1 MGMKLILQFRDINQ
15 TVENYDLKFN
25 IRNTP
30 LAAAW
35 CDLLIKNI
43 FGTRHPIEKPYS
55 LHGWQ
60 TTWETDTPR
69 NLKYICTKLNAAIDY
84 VNLRM
89 KEHGYPHIDL
99 EFTVE
104 KLRSRK
110 YQQLMN
116 DIHHHFEILIGQS
129 WNTSEWYKKADEP
142 TRTAI
147 RMLNNYCHEIEGI
160 VAAINEQKL
169 LNIIPFFDL
178 HPGMSVNVGLNCPD
192 FDGKYFLT
200 KQKKEITLEGYECF
214 TNEYYW
220 GAVFI
225 YYAQLGKTHLDAFND
240 KDKHIDKNNVSGW
253 RYLTGEFVVNLP
265 IKPKSQIDKKFKKW
279 LKKNDFDINDKTLG
293 IGFPVVAD
301 IETDQSR
308 KKVAAE
314 LRLRNDLY
322 QIRLEDELGNVV
334 HSRIFDYSW
343 QDQST

>member
-1 MGMKLILQFRDINQ
+1 MKLILQFRDINQ

-322 QIRLEDELGNVV
+322 QIRLENELGNVV

>member
-322 QIRLEDELGNVV
+322 QIRLENELGNVV

>member
-1 MGMKLILQFRDINQ
+1 MKLILQFRDINQ

-69 NLKYICTKLNAAIDY
+69 NLKYICTKLNSAIDY

-89 KEHGYPHIDL
+89 KEHGYPHIEL

-178 HPGMSVNVGLNCPD
+178 HPGMSVNVGLNCPN

-214 TNEYYW
+214 ANEYYW

-322 QIRLEDELGNVV
+322 QIRLEDDLGNVV

>member
-1 MGMKLILQFRDINQ
+1 MKLILQFRDINQ

-35 CDLLIKNI
+35 RELLIKNI

-60 TTWETDTPR
+60 TTWETNTPR

-129 WNTSEWYKKADEP
+129 WNMSEWYKKADES

-160 VAAINEQKL
+160 VAAIREQKI
-169 LNIIPFFDL
+169 LNIIPFTDL
-178 HPGMSVNVGLNCPD
+178 HPSMFINVGMNCPD
-192 FDGKYFLT
+192 FDGKYFLN
-200 KQKKEITLEGYECF
+200 KQKDEITLEQYECF
-214 TNEYYW
+214 ADQYKW
-220 GAVFI
+220 GSIFI
-225 YYAQLGKTHLDAFND
+225 YYSQLGKTHFDAFND
-240 KDKHIDKNNVSGW
+240 KDKNIDKDNISSW
-253 RYLTGEFVVNLP
+253 RFLTGEFVVHLP
-265 IKPKSQIDKKFKKW
+265 ILPLSTISKKFKKW

-322 QIRLEDELGNVV
+322 QIRLEDDLGNVV
-334 HSRIFDYSW
+334 HSKIFNYSW

>member
-1 MGMKLILQFRDINQ
+1 MKLILQFRDINQ

>member
-1 MGMKLILQFRDINQ
+1 MKLILQFRDINQ

-69 NLKYICTKLNAAIDY
+69 NLKYICTKLNSAIDY

-89 KEHGYPHIDL
+89 KEHGYPHIEL

-104 KLRSRK
+104 KLKSRK

-129 WNTSEWYKKADEP
+129 WNMSEWYKKADES

-160 VAAINEQKL
+160 VAAIREQKI
-169 LNIIPFFDL
+169 LNIIPFTDL
-178 HPGMSVNVGLNCPD
+178 HPSMSINVGMNCPD
-192 FDGKYFLT
+192 FDGKYFLN
-200 KQKKEITLEGYECF
+200 KQKDEITLEQYECF
-214 TNEYYW
+214 ANQYKW
-220 GAVFI
+220 GSIFI
-225 YYAQLGKTHLDAFND
+225 YYSQLGKTHFDAFND
-240 KDKHIDKNNVSGW
+240 KDKNIDKDNISSW
-253 RYLTGEFVVNLP
+253 RFLTGEFVVHLP
-265 IKPKSQIDKKFKKW
+265 ILPLLTISKKFKKW

-322 QIRLEDELGNVV
+322 QIRLEDDLGNVV